1 MEEIRFKSVFFR
13 LYDKKS
19 ASGEVTFSQLNLSKT
34 DFIRLC
40 TEDNFVL
47 ERETILKI
55 SSAMNLTDEEERELL
70 EAAER
75 QQ

>member
-13 LYDKKS
+13 LYDKKN

-70 EAAER
+70 EASER

>member
-13 LYDKKS
+13 LYDKKI

-34 DFIRLC
+34 DFIRVC

>member
-1 MEEIRFKSVFFR
+1 MEEIRFKR
-13 LYDKKS
+13 I

-70 EAAER
+70 EASER